1 MGSYSAAA
9 MYTGR
14 QSIST
19 AQEGRLTADPV
30 ISSALF
36 ATVSCTIEGT
46 LRLISSLAEIVG

>member
-1 MGSYSAAA
+1 
-9 MYTGR
+9 MYTER

-30 ISSALF
+30 VSSALF

-46 LRLISSLAEIVG
+46 LGLISSFAEIVG